1 VSAGAAWARALAVAA
16 VVIAADQV
24 TKALVRHNV
33 ERGTQDAVLPGLD
46 LVNVRN
52 NGVAFGLFSNGK
64 APVVLL
70 TGAALLALV
79 VYFALHT
86 GKAGLW
92 FPTGLLLGG
101 ALGNIIDRVRHDA
114 VTDFLDLPLW
124 PAFNL
129 ADVSITFGVLALL
142 YVLEAPREKKKRG
155 EADPSPT

>member
-1 VSAGAAWARALAVAA
+1 MSASAAWARAIAVAC

-24 TKALVRHNV
+24 TKALVRENV
-33 ERGTQDAVLPGLD
+33 ERGSHDSVFLGLD

-52 NGVAFGLFSNGK
+52 KGVAFGLFAGGK

-70 TGAALLALV
+70 TAGALIALIA
-79 VYFALHT
+79 YFALHSR
-86 GKAGLW
+86 KRGLW
-92 FPTGLLLGG
+92 LPTGMLLGG
-101 ALGNIIDRVRHDA
+101 ALGNVLDRVRFDA
-114 VTDFLDLPLW
+114 VTDFLDPPLW

-142 YVLEAPREKKKRG
+142 YVLEAPREKKH

>member
-1 VSAGAAWARALAVAA
+1 VAVAA

-24 TKALVRHNV
+24 TKTLVRHNV
-33 ERGTQDAVLPGLD
+33 ERGSHDSVFPGLE

-52 NGVAFGLFSNGK
+52 KGVAFGLFAEGK

-70 TGAALLALV
+70 TGGALLALI

-92 FPTGLLLGG
+92 LPTGLLLGG
-101 ALGNIIDRVRHDA
+101 ALGNIIDRVRLDA

-129 ADVSITFGVLALL
+129 ADVAITFGVLSLL
-142 YVLEAPREKKKRG
+142 YVLEAPREKKKR

>member
-16 VVIAADQV
+16 AVIVADQA
-24 TKALVRHNV
+24 TKTLVRHHV
-33 ERGTQDAVLPGLD
+33 DRGSHDSVFPGVD

-52 NGVAFGLFSNGK
+52 KGVAFGLFSDGK

-70 TGAALLALV
+70 TGIALV
-79 VYFALHT
+79 ALIVYFAVHT
-86 GKAGLW
+86 SKPGLW
-92 FPTGLLLGG
+92 LPTGLLLGG
-101 ALGNIIDRVRHDA
+101 AFGNVLDRVQHDA

-142 YVLEAPREKKKRG
+142 YVLEAPREKKKR